1 MNTENVNFLHDTLK
15 YLGFGFNTPLN
26 NALDE
31 QISQEPDAFTLHTEV
46 SFDGETTL
54 EATLYFSRGK
64 GDYANRYYFNKYDA
78 VLHYLDRSED
88 DRKLTVRI
96 EKNRKGITFKQAFNL
111 LQGRYVQR
119 KVLDQNDE
127 MHHWWLHLEFKVKTV
142 NGNPY
147 LRYYK
152 GRFDLEKALDAYPI
166 RETFSPEAKERLCQ
180 SLRRGNLQL
189 VTFRHANGSWQSNM
203 IYVNPEKQLICNVGE
218 VTSADRQRKPS
229 LPVTEFQE
237 FDKVDDD
244 EISETVQE
252 EPPARPRKK
261 VLL

>member
-1 MNTENVNFLHDTLK
+1 MKTEHVNFLHETLK
-15 YLGFGFNTPLN
+15 YLGFGVNTPLN

-31 QISQEPDAFTLHTEV
+31 QLSREPDAFTLHTEV
-46 SFDGETTL
+46 SFDGETMI
-54 EATLYFSRGK
+54 EATLFFKRGK
-64 GDYANRYYFNKYDA
+64 GEYTDRYFFNKYDA
-78 VLHYLDRSED
+78 VLRFLDRPGEE
-88 DRKLTVRI
+88 RKLTVQI
-96 EKNRKGITFKQAFNL
+96 ERNRRGITFKQAFNL

-119 KVLDQNDE
+119 KVVDQNSETHD
-127 MHHWWLHLEFKVKTV
+127 WWLHLEFKVRAV

-166 RETFSPEAKERLCQ
+166 RELATPEQKDRICR

-218 VTSADRQRKPS
+218 ATSADRQRKPTV
-229 LPVTEFQE
+229 PVTQLLE
-237 FDKVDDD
+237 FDKADDD
-244 EISETVQE
+244 EISEKAPE
-252 EPPARPRKK
+252 EEAVRRRKK
-261 VLL
+261 VVL